1 MIKDSLDAFINRD
14 TEMARKIIVRDRQVD
29 EIKDQVFRELLTY
42 MMENPRLIP
51 PSLEIILIFRHLE
64 RLADHA
70 TNICE
75 EIVYM
80 VEGKIIK
87 HQLETT

>member
-1 MIKDSLDAFINRD
+1 
-14 TEMARKIIVRDRQVD
+14 
-29 EIKDQVFRELLTY
+29 
-42 MMENPRLIP
+42 MMENPRLIR
-51 PSLEIILIFRHLE
+51 PSIEIILIFRHLE
-64 RLADHA
+64 RLADNA